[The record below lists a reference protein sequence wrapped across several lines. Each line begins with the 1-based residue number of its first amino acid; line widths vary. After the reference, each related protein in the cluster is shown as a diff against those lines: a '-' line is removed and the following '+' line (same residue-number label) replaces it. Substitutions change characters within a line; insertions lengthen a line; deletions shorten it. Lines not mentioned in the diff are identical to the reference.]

1 MPMICLLIQNQEL
14 STMHAS
20 KAFMDFINKKTVRK
34 PEVRNRVSVCWSHA
48 VLVVSVDDAVMVLV
62 TW

>member
-1 MPMICLLIQNQEL
+1 
-14 STMHAS
+14 MHAS